1 METTFSY
8 NVNDID
14 FINNFMT
21 NMFNKNIKKA
31 KVYVKNP
38 QDVPQGTKVSR
49 GDRGGLYYES
59 EEQQHFTQEVS
70 NIEQNIKN
78 TMKFSDTEEKEAQNA
93 IDKHSTIAK
102 TEFQRILSVGG
113 DTSYRIKNKYSILEK
128 LKRKNVKSIDTR
140 ISDLHYPSSNQQYK
154 ISSMQDIF
162 GVRIEVNN
170 VDDIYNTV
178 KKLENMYGDKIIT
191 KEDYVKSPKGIY
203 RGYHLNIDYGNRIYG
218 EIQIRTPL
226 MDRIANASHILF
238 YKTYNGEDKDINIKE
253 SLAIYSKIAVGE
265 VKSEDLRM
273 TPKTKEVLRGFGL

>member
-78 TMKFSDTEEKEAQNA
+78 TMKFSDTEEKEAQKLFE
-93 IDKHSTIAK
+93 IFDK
-102 TEFQRILSVGG
+102 FF
-113 DTSYRIKNKYSILEK
+113 
-128 LKRKNVKSIDTR
+128 
-140 ISDLHYPSSNQQYK
+140 SN
-154 ISSMQDIF
+154 F
-162 GVRIEVNN
+162 VNF
-170 VDDIYNTV
+170 
-178 KKLENMYGDKIIT
+178 
-191 KEDYVKSPKGIY
+191 
-203 RGYHLNIDYGNRIYG
+203 LN
-218 EIQIRTPL
+218 
-226 MDRIANASHILF
+226 S
-238 YKTYNGEDKDINIKE
+238 
-253 SLAIYSKIAVGE
+253 
-265 VKSEDLRM
+265 
-273 TPKTKEVLRGFGL
+273 